1 MSLSTIPKVIREAIR
16 NDTVLLNILNGRI
29 HYQTLPQ
36 KSIYPHV
43 YYSLQSRDHEDTV
56 DPGEKGL
63 QTNRYILEVA
73 AESFNETLITRL
85 QTALEGIAG
94 TRDGIDIH
102 LVEVTDLDDQYEFK
116 SADGDAL
123 FLHGFTVEVYYTE

>member
-16 NDTVLLNILNGRI
+16 NDSVLLNLLGPRI

-43 YYSLQSRDHEDTV
+43 YYSLQSRDHEDTLDV
-56 DPGEKGL
+56 GEKGL
-63 QTNRYILEVA
+63 QTNRYVLEVI
-73 AESFNETLITRL
+73 AETYNETLITRL
-85 QTALEGIAG
+85 QDALESIEGSL
-94 TRDGIDIH
+94 DGIDIH
-102 LVEVTDLDDQYEFK
+102 VVEVSDLDDQYEFK

>member
-1 MSLSTIPKVIREAIR
+1 VSLSTIPKLIREAIR
-16 NDTVLLNILNGRI
+16 NDSVLLNLLGTRI

-43 YYSLQSRDHEDTV
+43 YYSLQSRDQEDLL

-63 QTNRYILEVA
+63 QTNRYVLEVV
-73 AESFNETLITRL
+73 AEAYNETLITRL
-85 QTALEGIAG
+85 QNAIRVIEG
-94 TRDGIDIH
+94 TKDGIDIH
-102 LVEVTDLDDQYEFK
+102 VVEVADLDDQYEFK